1 METNTIHIKTGFERR
16 RGGDYTNRSKFR
28 AFRHATQHLNFLHLK
43 TKLGALIIGVYK
55 EGYKNITKM
64 LALHIPRKKK
74 KEEKE
79 KQRERGTK
87 EINKSPAI
95 PSLITSFPQQRQTK
109 KNNFYKLSFGY
120 NTLELSL
127 GCFLL
132 MLFSVW
138 TNMVYVMEYILE
150 GFLKKESQVSFY
162 IYNKFLI
169 MYWK

>member
-74 KEEKE
+74 KKKKKSKE
-79 KQRERGTK
+79 REG
-87 EINKSPAI
+87 
-95 PSLITSFPQQRQTK
+95 QK
-109 KNNFYKLSFGY
+109 KLTNP
-120 NTLELSL
+120 
-127 GCFLL
+127 LL
-132 MLFSVW
+132 YLA
-138 TNMVYVMEYILE
+138 
-150 GFLKKESQVSFY
+150 
-162 IYNKFLI
+162 
-169 MYWK
+169 